1 MRTILTAV
9 FALTVSLAAFA
20 GEPPKQTHHCKMPD
34 GSMDMAKTKK
44 ECKAAKGTW
53 AKDAA
58 AADAAGGEAKK
69 PDAAGGEAK
78 KPADAP
84 AKKPAD
90 APAK

>member
-1 MRTILTAV
+1 MKSLFAAAAI
-9 FALTVSLAAFA
+9 FALTATATA

-58 AADAAGGEAKK
+58 AAGDETKAKGDDTKAAK
-69 PDAAGGEAK
+69 PEPDTK
-78 KPADAP
+78 TK
-84 AKKPAD
+84 
-90 APAK
+90 